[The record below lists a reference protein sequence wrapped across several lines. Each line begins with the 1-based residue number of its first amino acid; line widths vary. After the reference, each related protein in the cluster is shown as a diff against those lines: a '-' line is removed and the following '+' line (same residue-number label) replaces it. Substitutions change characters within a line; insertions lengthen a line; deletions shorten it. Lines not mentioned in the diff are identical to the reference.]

1 MSRYQI
7 FTYEHITGQCVS
19 TCQNEWNMWID
30 ISIYTSTITEQ
41 ELCHVCRHVRMNE
54 TYEQMN
60 SWVDFGNTWVRGE
73 RGGACG
79 GALRWKNERLRGFVC
94 EWVERSRQSHKV
106 VVRSVSRTMFGC
118 LVLVAGLECTLIPW
132 FWALPH
138 PCTVAVSEV
147 VRKWL
152 LYCRPGG
159 DRACGPQM
167 VCHWFGTKLTFS
179 ASLSTA

>member
-1 MSRYQI
+1 M
-7 FTYEHITGQCVS
+7 CV
-19 TCQNEWNMWID
+19 E
-30 ISIYTSTITEQ
+30 
-41 ELCHVCRHVRMNE
+41 CRHVRMNE

-73 RGGACG
+73 RDGVCG

-138 PCTVAVSEV
+138 PCTRRSIRSCKEVAVILSSGWWSRMWVPKWCVTGSVLCVAEV
-147 VRKWL
+147 FIESQSYKSFCFTYIGSVL
-152 LYCRPGG
+152 AQHAL
-159 DRACGPQM
+159 D
-167 VCHWFGTKLTFS
+167 
-179 ASLSTA
+179 